1 MDMML
6 TTVFWVGLMKII
18 WIDLLL
24 SGDNAVVIAL
34 AARSLPPRQQRQAI
48 LWGTGAAIGLRVVL
62 TMFAIALLTLPYL
75 KLAGALML
83 LWIGIKLLVPDEGGD
98 DVGASDNLWS
108 AVRTIVIA
116 DFVMSLDNVIGV
128 AAVAE
133 TAGGDAKLVLLV
145 LGLAISIPI
154 MIFGSRLV
162 LKWMERFPWIITL
175 GAGLLGWIA
184 GELMIGD
191 PAVKDWVEA
200 NAGWLHEWRIAA
212 MLGALLVV
220 IVGTS
225 LARRHPM
232 RPAEHDVK

>member
-1 MDMML
+1 MEIL
-6 TTVFWVGLMKII
+6 FTPVFWIGLLKII

-34 AARSLPPRQQRQAI
+34 AARSLPPKQQRQAI

-62 TMFAIALLTLPYL
+62 TVFAIALLTLPYL
-75 KLAGALML
+75 KLAGALLL
-83 LWIGIKLLVPDEGGD
+83 LWIGVKLLSPEDGGG
-98 DVGASDNLWS
+98 VVSASDNLWS

-133 TAGGDAKLVLLV
+133 TAGGDAKLVLLI

-154 MIFGSRLV
+154 MVFGSRLV
-162 LKWMERFPWIITL
+162 LKWMERFPWIIML

-184 GELMIGD
+184 GELMVGD
-191 PAVKDWVEA
+191 PALVDWVTA
-200 NAGWLHEWRIAA
+200 HAAWLHNWRVSAI
-212 MLGALLVV
+212 LGALFVV
-220 IVGTS
+220 VTGT
-225 LARRHPM
+225 LFARRHHLSASE
-232 RPAEHDVK
+232 RNIQ